1 MRKKHEIFLVFLVKF
16 EYNDYKGFIPQVMYI
31 KYFSQEDSRLWQ

>member
-16 EYNDYKGFIPQVMYI
+16 EYNEYKGFIPQVMYI
-31 KYFSQEDSRLWQ
+31 K